1 MAKTTKKPTPAAN
14 KAYPSRRAVRY
25 QQKQAK
31 TRNRVIIVAGALL
44 LAVAIALV
52 IVVAS
57 GGDDGP
63 TTTAPYDGTTVEV
76 VLGDYVIQGN
86 LTAPAGKVRL
96 HAINQ
101 GGINHNV
108 GVRRGPISG
117 DLRPGGSFTL
127 DLGTLVPG
135 SYELYC
141 DLPDHVAKG
150 MVANLIVTDPA
161 AAAPS
166 TTVTPVPTT

>member
-1 MAKTTKKPTPAAN
+1 M
-14 KAYPSRRAVRY
+14 RY

-31 TRNRVIIVAGALL
+31 TRNRVILAISAVLILAAVVLIVVVAG
-44 LAVAIALV
+44 
-52 IVVAS
+52 
-57 GGDDGP
+57 GGDDG
-63 TTTAPYDGTTVEV
+63 TATTAPYSGTTVEV

-96 HAINQ
+96 HAVNQ
-101 GGINHNV
+101 GGIIHNV

-117 DLRPGGSFTL
+117 DMKTGGSFTL

-141 DLPDHVAKG
+141 DIAGHVAKG
-150 MVANLIVTDPA
+150 MVANLIITDPA
-161 AAAPS
+161 AGAAT
-166 TTVTPVPTT
+166 TTVAAVATT